1 MAEQIRIG
9 VKIMPRDVILDTQG
23 RAIEQSLKL
32 NQMPVSQARVGRF
45 VELDF
50 DLKPELAMKRAEE
63 IANKLL
69 CNPLIETF
77 ELKIESTQMGKS

>member
-1 MAEQIRIG
+1 MLKRIRIG

-50 DLKPELAMKRAEE
+50 DLEPELAMKRATE
-63 IANKLL
+63 IASKLL

-77 ELKIESTQMGKS
+77 ELKMEASPAGKA